1 MANAEKKQTQKE
13 DLLCQDCLLKTIGA
27 GQTKCEKHGT
37 AQIDWKCQF
46 CCSVALFCCFGT
58 HYMCESCHD
67 NYDEEENMPLHDCNG
82 IDCPLGIPHPPPHQD
97 PKQGG
102 VFPLGCGIC
111 RSEKMELLKNR
122 DVQQVISAENQPKA
136 LIGYFNRLEYGDE
149 YGEEEFDDEEG
160 RRSDNEDYPGEEE
173 DYPGEEDDY

>member
-67 NYDEEENMPLHDCNG
+67 NYDEENMPLHDCNG